1 MREKYR
7 QEGNTGG
14 AKELSK
20 LMGDKWK
27 QLTKE
32 ERDHWSQVAQLQEK
46 PVVEKKPREPSDSK
60 VDALPVSRIK
70 KIMRVDEDV
79 KTLSKEAINLVGR
92 ATELFLEYFAR
103 ECHEVAVSFK
113 KKTITPQ
120 HFDLTARRTSKLEFL
135 KSKIFL
141 FRCCV
146 VPYPFS

>member
-46 PVVEKKPREPSDSK
+46 PVVEK
-60 VDALPVSRIK
+60 VSLNFCIC
-70 KIMRVDEDV
+70 
-79 KTLSKEAINLVGR
+79 NL
-92 ATELFLEYFAR
+92 
-103 ECHEVAVSFK
+103 
-113 KKTITPQ
+113 
-120 HFDLTARRTSKLEFL
+120 
-135 KSKIFL
+135 
-141 FRCCV
+141 
-146 VPYPFS
+146 